1 MISRFSSMILAAIA
15 GIISTHT
22 FACEIK
28 EEDIV
33 KLSAASDDMMKL
45 IAVRQEK
52 QGDFIKR
59 IMEESDKLTAKE
71 VLADYV
77 NNFRFSHGK
86 VSPIAKKSLD
96 INDIVLRMMHQC
108 FDNKG

>member
-1 MISRFSSMILAAIA
+1 MLLTAIV
-15 GIISTHT
+15 GITSTHT
-22 FACEIK
+22 LACEIK
-28 EEDIV
+28 EEDVV
-33 KLSAASDDMMKL
+33 KLSAASDDMTKL

-52 QGDFIKR
+52 QGEFIKR

-77 NNFRFSHGK
+77 NNFRYSHGK
-86 VSPIAKKSLD
+86 ISPIAKKSLD
-96 INDIVLRMMHQC
+96 INDIALRMMQQC